1 MEDKK
6 KPYVQPTITDHGK
19 VTKETQGI
27 VSTAYES
34 FGHRSRLDEG
44 KL

>member
-1 MEDKK
+1 MDEK
-6 KPYVQPTITDHGK
+6 KPYLQPTITDHGK

-34 FGHRSRLDEG
+34 FGHRTMIDEV
-44 KL
+44 KR